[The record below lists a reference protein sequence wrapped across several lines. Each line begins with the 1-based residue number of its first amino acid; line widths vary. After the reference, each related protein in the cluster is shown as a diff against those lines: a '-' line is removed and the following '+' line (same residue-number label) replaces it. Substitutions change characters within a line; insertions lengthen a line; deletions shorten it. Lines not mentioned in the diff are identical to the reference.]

1 LNPTLSFNTL
11 EQIVRMNFPLNQNPG
26 GSMKAIIILFFFS
39 FLVLAGCSSFTLK
52 PGDFAWPIESVS
64 KVDEKGMIEDKQYYF
79 SLNVKELLY
88 NETQDSVNISNVTL
102 RIIRDTKGYYFMTA
116 SKFKNVYVFEQ
127 IEGGLKLTKKILVT
141 QDGLENPAFNQR
153 PPYIQLLNGQN
164 PPVSL
169 TKEGILK
176 GENK

>member
-1 LNPTLSFNTL
+1 
-11 EQIVRMNFPLNQNPG
+11 MNFLLNQNPG
-26 GSMKAIIILFFFS
+26 GSMKAIIILFFFL
-39 FLVLAGCSSFTLK
+39 FLVLAGCSSLTLK

-64 KVDEKGMIEDKQYYF
+64 KVDDKGMIEDKQYYF

-88 NETQDSVNISNVTL
+88 DETQDSVNISNVTL
-102 RIIRDTKGYYFMTA
+102 RIIRDMKGYYFLTA

-169 TKEGILK
+169 TKEGILE

>member
-1 LNPTLSFNTL
+1 
-11 EQIVRMNFPLNQNPG
+11 MNFLLNQNPG
-26 GSMKAIIILFFFS
+26 GSMKATIILFIFL
-39 FLVLAGCSSFTLK
+39 FLVLAGCSSLTLR

-64 KVDEKGMIEDKQYYF
+64 KVNEKGMIEDKQYFF
-79 SLNVKELLY
+79 SLNVKDLLY
-88 NETQDSVNISNVTL
+88 AETQDSINISNVTL
-102 RIIRDTKGYYFMTA
+102 RIIRDMNGYYFMTA

-127 IEGGLKLTKKILVT
+127 IEGGLRIANKIFIT
-141 QDGLENPAFNQR
+141 QDGIENPAFNQR

>member
-1 LNPTLSFNTL
+1 
-11 EQIVRMNFPLNQNPG
+11 
-26 GSMKAIIILFFFS
+26 MKTRNILFIFS
-39 FLVLAGCSSFTLK
+39 FLVLSGCSPLTLK

-88 NETQDSVNISNVTL
+88 DETQDSVNISNVTL
-102 RIIRDTKGYYFMTA
+102 RIIRDMKGYFYMTA

-127 IEGGLKLTKKILVT
+127 IEGGLKLTDKIRIS

-153 PPYIQLLNGQN
+153 PPYIQLLNGRD
-164 PPVSL
+164 PPMTL
-169 TKEGILK
+169 MNDGILE

>member
-1 LNPTLSFNTL
+1 
-11 EQIVRMNFPLNQNPG
+11 
-26 GSMKAIIILFFFS
+26 MKAINILFFFS
-39 FLVLAGCSSFTLK
+39 FLVFAGCSSLTLR

-64 KVDEKGMIEDKQYYF
+64 KVDEKGMIEVKQHYF

-88 NETQDSVNISNVTL
+88 DETQDSVNISNVTL
-102 RIIRDTKGYYFMTA
+102 RIIRDINGYYFMTA

-127 IEGGLKLTKKILVT
+127 IEGGLRLTNKILVT
-141 QDGLENPAFNQR
+141 QDGIEDPAFNQR
-153 PPYIQLLNGQN
+153 PPYIQLLNGEN

>member
-1 LNPTLSFNTL
+1 
-11 EQIVRMNFPLNQNPG
+11 
-26 GSMKAIIILFFFS
+26 MKATIILFIFL
-39 FLVLAGCSSFTLK
+39 FLVLAGCSSLTLR

-64 KVDEKGMIEDKQYYF
+64 KVNEKGMIEDKQYFF
-79 SLNVKELLY
+79 SLNVKDLLY
-88 NETQDSVNISNVTL
+88 AETQDSINISNVTL
-102 RIIRDTKGYYFMTA
+102 RIIRDMNGYYFMTA

-127 IEGGLKLTKKILVT
+127 IEGGLRIANKIFIT
-141 QDGLENPAFNQR
+141 QDGIENPAFNQR